1 MAPFAVRPPRQPHHP
16 PGPGPAPPGPG
27 GAGGPTGPPALLT
40 VNTPADTVDANS
52 AVTSLREAISQANSQ
67 AGDDTI
73 GFSVTG
79 TINLTGALPELSS
92 NLDGQLTVRRDSG
105 GEYSI
110 FTVYDGDLVYR
121 LFVVRSITLSIQ
133 VTV

>member
-1 MAPFAVRPPRQPHHP
+1 
-16 PGPGPAPPGPG
+16 
-27 GAGGPTGPPALLT
+27 
-40 VNTPADTVDANS
+40 VDANP

-73 GFSVTG
+73 GLSVTG
-79 TINLTGALPELSS
+79 TINLTGALPDLSS
-92 NLDGQLTVRRDSG
+92 NLDIQGPGAGQLTVRRDSG